1 MDMGSDVTSAIIT
14 AVIGGLMSGVFVTI
28 LNHIL
33 TRRRSEVEI
42 QQMEVNTEKTRLEI
56 EQLKSDID
64 EVRTRVRVIDRLRID
79 NNSSVVLKE
88 EQNVLG
94 VRRDKKE

>member
-1 MDMGSDVTSAIIT
+1 MDIGSDVASAIIT
-14 AVIGGLMSGVFVTI
+14 AVIGGLMSGVFVAI

-33 TRRRSEVEI
+33 THRRNEVEI
-42 QQMEVNTEKTRLEI
+42 QQMEANTEKTRLEI

-64 EVRTRVRVIDRLRID
+64 EVRTRVRVIDRLRLD

-94 VRRDKKE
+94 VCRDKKE